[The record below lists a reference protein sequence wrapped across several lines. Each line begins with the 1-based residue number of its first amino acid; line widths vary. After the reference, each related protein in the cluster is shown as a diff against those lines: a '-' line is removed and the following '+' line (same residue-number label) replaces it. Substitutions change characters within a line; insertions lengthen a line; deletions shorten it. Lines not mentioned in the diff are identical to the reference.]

1 MTDINE
7 IINVEDSHSPFFLPP
22 LKDIPIVTS
31 KGSSMPTSPPASTTE
46 NDSTDVEFEHNIKSS
61 TFVSTISSTLSVD
74 NDSNESDA
82 QFSKTKI
89 KEDMKDSILKEIDVK
104 PGFGMKPTSPGSS
117 DDRLSL
123 LEQRN
128 SPTETSTI
136 NSMTDINEIINVE
149 EDSHSPFFLP
159 PLKDIPIVTSKG
171 SSMPTSP
178 PASTTEND
186 STDVEFEHNI
196 KSSTFVSTISSTLSV
211 DNDSN
216 ESDAQFS
223 KTKIKEDMKDS
234 ILKEIDVKPGFGMK
248 PTSPG
253 SSDDRLSLLEQR
265 NSPTETSTIN
275 SMTDINEIINVEDSH
290 SPFFLPPLKDIP
302 IVTSKG
308 SSMPTS
314 PPASTTENDSTDV
327 EFEHNIKSS
336 TFVSTISSTLS
347 VDNDSNE
354 SDAQFSKT
362 KIKEDMKDSILK
374 EIDVKP
380 GFGMKPTSPG
390 SSDDRLSLLEQRN
403 SPTETSTINSMTD
416 INEIINVEDSHSPF
430 FLPPLKDIPIV
441 TSKGSS
447 MPTSPPAS
455 TTENDS
461 TDVEFEHNIKSSTFV
476 STISSTLSVDN
487 DSNES
492 DAQFSKTKIKE
503 DMKDSI
509 LKEIDVKPGF
519 GMKPTSP
526 GSSDDRLSLL
536 EQRNSPTETSTIN
549 SMTDINEIIN
559 VEDSHSPFFLPP
571 LKDIPI
577 VTSKGSSMPT
587 SPPASTTENDST
599 DVEFEHN
606 IKSSTFVSTI
616 SSTLSVDNDSNES
629 DAQFSKTKIKEDM
642 KDSILKEIDVKPGF
656 GMKPT
661 SPGSSDDRLS
671 LLEQRNSPTETS
683 TINSMT
689 DINEIINVEDSHSP
703 FFLPPLKDIPIV
715 TSKGSSMP
723 TSPPASTTEND
734 STDVEFEHNIKS
746 STFVSTISSTLSVD
760 NDSNESDAQFSKTKI
775 KEDMKDS
782 ILKEIDVKPGFGM
795 KPTSPGSS
803 DDRLSLLEQRNSPTE
818 TSTINSMTDINEII
832 NVEDSHSPFF
842 LPPLKDIPIV
852 TSKGSSM
859 PTSPPASTTENDSTD
874 VEFEHNIKSSTFV
887 STISSTLSVDN
898 DSNESDAQFSKT
910 KIKEDMKDSIL
921 KEIDV
926 KPGFGMKPTSPGS
939 SDDRL
944 SLLEQ
949 RNSPTETST
958 INSMTDINEIINV
971 EDSHSPFF
979 LPPLKDIPIVTSK
992 GSSMPTS
999 PPASTTENDSTDVE
1013 FEHNIKSSTFV
1024 STISS
1029 TLSVDN
1035 DSNESDAQFSKKKI
1049 KEDMKDSIL
1058 KEIDVKPGFGMKP
1071 TSPGSSDDR
1080 LSLLEQRNSPTETS
1094 TINSMTDINE
1104 IINVEDSHSPFFLP
1118 PLKDIPIV
1126 TSKGSSMPTSPPA
1139 STTEN
1144 DSTDV
1149 EFEHNIKSST
1159 FVSTISSTLSVDNDS
1174 NESDAQFSK
1183 TKIKEDMKDSI

>member
-1 MTDINE
+1 MKPTSPGSSDDRLSLLEQRNSPTETSTINSMTDINE

-82 QFSKTKI
+82 QF
-89 KEDMKDSILKEIDVK
+89 L
-104 PGFGMKPTSPGSS
+104 
-117 DDRLSL
+117 
-123 LEQRN
+123 
-128 SPTETSTI
+128 
-136 NSMTDINEIINVE
+136 
-149 EDSHSPFFLP
+149 
-159 PLKDIPIVTSKG
+159 
-171 SSMPTSP
+171 
-178 PASTTEND
+178 
-186 STDVEFEHNI
+186 
-196 KSSTFVSTISSTLSV
+196 
-211 DNDSN
+211 
-216 ESDAQFS
+216 

-629 DAQFSKTKIKEDM
+629 DAQFLKTKIKEDM

-671 LLEQRNSPTETS
+671 LLEQRNRPTETS

-715 TSKGSSMP
+715 TSKGTSMP

-760 NDSNESDAQFSKTKI
+760 SDSNESDSQ
-775 KEDMKDS
+775 
-782 ILKEIDVKPGFGM
+782 G
-795 KPTSPGSS
+795 
-803 DDRLSLLEQRNSPTE
+803 
-818 TSTINSMTDINEII
+818 
-832 NVEDSHSPFF
+832 
-842 LPPLKDIPIV
+842 
-852 TSKGSSM
+852 
-859 PTSPPASTTENDSTD
+859 STTE
-874 VEFEHNIKSSTFV
+874 VIK
-887 STISSTLSVDN
+887 
-898 DSNESDAQFSKT
+898 
-910 KIKEDMKDSIL
+910 
-921 KEIDV
+921 
-926 KPGFGMKPTSPGS
+926 
-939 SDDRL
+939 R
-944 SLLEQ
+944 
-949 RNSPTETST
+949 
-958 INSMTDINEIINV
+958 
-971 EDSHSPFF
+971 
-979 LPPLKDIPIVTSK
+979 
-992 GSSMPTS
+992 
-999 PPASTTENDSTDVE
+999 
-1013 FEHNIKSSTFV
+1013 
-1024 STISS
+1024 
-1029 TLSVDN
+1029 
-1035 DSNESDAQFSKKKI
+1035 
-1049 KEDMKDSIL
+1049 
-1058 KEIDVKPGFGMKP
+1058 
-1071 TSPGSSDDR
+1071 
-1080 LSLLEQRNSPTETS
+1080 
-1094 TINSMTDINE
+1094 
-1104 IINVEDSHSPFFLP
+1104 
-1118 PLKDIPIV
+1118 
-1126 TSKGSSMPTSPPA
+1126 
-1139 STTEN
+1139 
-1144 DSTDV
+1144 
-1149 EFEHNIKSST
+1149 
-1159 FVSTISSTLSVDNDS
+1159 
-1174 NESDAQFSK
+1174 
-1183 TKIKEDMKDSI
+1183 

>member
-1 MTDINE
+1 
-7 IINVEDSHSPFFLPP
+7 
-22 LKDIPIVTS
+22 
-31 KGSSMPTSPPASTTE
+31 
-46 NDSTDVEFEHNIKSS
+46 
-61 TFVSTISSTLSVD
+61 
-74 NDSNESDA
+74 
-82 QFSKTKI
+82 
-89 KEDMKDSILKEIDVK
+89 
-104 PGFGMKPTSPGSS
+104 
-117 DDRLSL
+117 
-123 LEQRN
+123 
-128 SPTETSTI
+128 
-136 NSMTDINEIINVE
+136 
-149 EDSHSPFFLP
+149 
-159 PLKDIPIVTSKG
+159 
-171 SSMPTSP
+171 
-178 PASTTEND
+178 
-186 STDVEFEHNI
+186 
-196 KSSTFVSTISSTLSV
+196 
-211 DNDSN
+211 
-216 ESDAQFS
+216 
-223 KTKIKEDMKDS
+223 
-234 ILKEIDVKPGFGMK
+234 
-248 PTSPG
+248 
-253 SSDDRLSLLEQR
+253 
-265 NSPTETSTIN
+265 
-275 SMTDINEIINVEDSH
+275 
-290 SPFFLPPLKDIP
+290 
-302 IVTSKG
+302 
-308 SSMPTS
+308 
-314 PPASTTENDSTDV
+314 
-327 EFEHNIKSS
+327 
-336 TFVSTISSTLS
+336 
-347 VDNDSNE
+347 
-354 SDAQFSKT
+354 
-362 KIKEDMKDSILK
+362 
-374 EIDVKP
+374 
-380 GFGMKPTSPG
+380 
-390 SSDDRLSLLEQRN
+390 
-403 SPTETSTINSMTD
+403 
-416 INEIINVEDSHSPF
+416 
-430 FLPPLKDIPIV
+430 
-441 TSKGSS
+441 
-447 MPTSPPAS
+447 
-455 TTENDS
+455 
-461 TDVEFEHNIKSSTFV
+461 
-476 STISSTLSVDN
+476 
-487 DSNES
+487 
-492 DAQFSKTKIKE
+492 
-503 DMKDSI
+503 
-509 LKEIDVKPGF
+509 
-519 GMKPTSP
+519 
-526 GSSDDRLSLL
+526 
-536 EQRNSPTETSTIN
+536 
-549 SMTDINEIIN
+549 
-559 VEDSHSPFFLPP
+559 
-571 LKDIPI
+571 
-577 VTSKGSSMPT
+577 
-587 SPPASTTENDST
+587 
-599 DVEFEHN
+599 
-606 IKSSTFVSTI
+606 
-616 SSTLSVDNDSNES
+616 
-629 DAQFSKTKIKEDM
+629 
-642 KDSILKEIDVKPGF
+642 
-656 GMKPT
+656 MKPT

-1183 TKIKEDMKDSI
+1183 TKIKEDMKDSILKEIDVKPGFGMKPTSPGSSDDRLSLLEQRNSPTETSTINSMTDINEIINVEDSHSPFFLPPLKDIPIVTSKGSSMPTSPPASTTENDSTDVEFEHNIKSSTFVSTISSTLVSR